1 MWFVDIAVDPGT
13 AFWPFLRLTVARY
26 QLDSIAGLMLS
37 PLVNCDFVQV
47 LPQRT
52 ALLSRPDADHARVVI
67 TGPVG
72 VPNGFGRQTF
82 PEQVA
87 ASRTMHARLESRDA
101 AIGTDLG
108 WTTVAAAELPVG
120 GVNATMVS
128 WEGELALPTPI
139 APQRPGD
146 NADWRIVVE
155 EWEHLPADSVP
166 DSSYRRSIY
175 GAAGVPRTGTRIVYA
190 DHLPL

>member
-1 MWFVDIAVDPGT
+1 
-13 AFWPFLRLTVARY
+13 
-26 QLDSIAGLMLS
+26 
-37 PLVNCDFVQV
+37 
-47 LPQRT
+47 
-52 ALLSRPDADHARVVI
+52 
-67 TGPVG
+67 
-72 VPNGFGRQTF
+72 
-82 PEQVA
+82 VA
-87 ASRTMHARLESRDA
+87 AR
-101 AIGTDLG
+101 
-108 WTTVAAAELPVG
+108 ELPVG
-120 GVNATMVS
+120 GIHATMVS